1 MNLITSFYLV
11 DEINEQRKNRNIE
24 LVEALIKNINCSYIK
39 KIHLFVDNEKA
50 LNRIHHI
57 PEHREKLII
66 IAIKEQP
73 LYSELFE
80 YAIDNLPNQ
89 LCMISNSDIYL
100 YECDMDCLNRI
111 GNNIFALTRY
121 EYDLSSYFIDSMVDC
136 THDAFIFKSPLT
148 KNILEKIKHVQNVW
162 GSENSVITSLIEN
175 GNYKIYNP
183 CYQIKIVHLHK
194 SGYRNEDRIRI
205 AYSKYGHKPVYY

>member
-80 YAIDNLPNQ
+80 YAIDNLPNE
-89 LCMISNSDIYL
+89 L
-100 YECDMDCLNRI
+100 
-111 GNNIFALTRY
+111 
-121 EYDLSSYFIDSMVDC
+121 
-136 THDAFIFKSPLT
+136 
-148 KNILEKIKHVQNVW
+148 
-162 GSENSVITSLIEN
+162 
-175 GNYKIYNP
+175 
-183 CYQIKIVHLHK
+183 
-194 SGYRNEDRIRI
+194 
-205 AYSKYGHKPVYY
+205 